1 MGLHGILTAL
11 GMNALGVVG
20 LVLAFGAFLGILVWT
35 FTRPADQIEA
45 ASRLWMDE
53 EN

>member
-1 MGLHGILTAL
+1 MGLNGILTAL
-11 GMNALGVVG
+11 GLNTLG
-20 LVLAFGAFLGILVWT
+20 LVAMVVSFVAFLAVLVWV

-45 ASRLWMDE
+45 DSRLWMDE